1 MIRNQALHSLVVYYL
16 QRVLH
21 IPHTDAVSL
30 NTHMS
35 CLIDENYITLNNL
48 LSTAVYA
55 CILP

>member
-30 NTHMS
+30 NTQMS